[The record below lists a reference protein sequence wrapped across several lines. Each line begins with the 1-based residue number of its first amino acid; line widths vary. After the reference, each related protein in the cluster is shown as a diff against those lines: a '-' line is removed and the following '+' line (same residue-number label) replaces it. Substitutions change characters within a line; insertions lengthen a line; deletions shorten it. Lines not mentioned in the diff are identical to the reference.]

1 MDRKMSNIKALILDF
16 DMTLFDTRAD
26 NEVRKNKKGSEIIW
40 DEVYATIPQYILYE
54 GWREVFAWCKNNAI
68 KIGIVSTAKTEIINR
83 ALNHFGLECDAVVGW
98 QMYFQKPHKRLL
110 EMALK
115 KLKVDK
121 TEVISIGDSVVDRV
135 MSTNGEVRFV
145 GAIWDS
151 TEIDELRQGEVVEKP
166 LDIINLISRE
176 KE

>member
-1 MDRKMSNIKALILDF
+1 MNTIKALILDF
-16 DMTLFDTRAD
+16 DMTVFDTRAD

-54 GWREVFAWCKNNAI
+54 GWREVFAWCKDNAI
-68 KIGIVSTAKTEIINR
+68 KICIVSTAKTEIIIR

-98 QMYFQKPHKRLL
+98 QMFFQKPHKRLV

-135 MSTNGEVRFV
+135 MAINGEVRFV
-145 GAIWDS
+145 GAVWDS
-151 TEIDELRQGEVVEKP
+151 AEVDELRKGEVIENP
-166 LDIINLISRE
+166 LNVIDILI
-176 KE
+176 